1 VNGSMT
7 GRVFNNRYQ
16 ITDRVGIGGM
26 AEVYQ
31 AQDRV
36 LGRRVAVKV
45 MLPQYASDPEFTR
58 RFRQEAASA
67 ANLSSPYIV
76 NVYDWGQDDGTYYI
90 VMEYV
95 RGSDLK
101 TAIQQRGP
109 INQRKVAEIGSQVC
123 QALSVAHGQD
133 IIHRDI
139 KPQNIMIQ
147 PDGNIKVMDFGIA
160 RAKNSIEQRTS
171 AVLGTAHY
179 ISPEQAQGKDLTAA
193 SDIYSLGV
201 VLYEAATGQ
210 LPFDGPDAV
219 SVATKQVNEYPVL
232 PSEINPDISPAL
244 ESIIMRALEKD
255 PTARFA
261 TAGDMKKSLNDYL
274 AGRNSISFTDQQTA
288 YMPGYASGVAPAD
301 STMVMDTPSNPVNP
315 VPVTAYKG
323 TEDDE
328 GRAKRGRAAKIIIAL
343 LAILIA
349 AGLIAWGVLANK
361 STAVAVP
368 DVSGKSVEA
377 AAQELEA
384 AGFTVGDQT
393 KVYSETVDEG
403 LVVGTDPSANTKA
416 EPGTAVDLMVSQ
428 GTQQMEVPDLS
439 GMTASEAQAALKQAG
454 LTAKAGTSQNS
465 DTVEKDHVL
474 SQDPVAGT
482 MVDAGSTVTYVISL
496 GSDKVEVPNVVG
508 ETQGSAIAKLQNAG
522 FEVIA
527 DDTAYDN
534 NVPEGSVISQS
545 PEAGKKLGKGST
557 ISLVISLGAHSSY
570 VSGSVTPAEGG
581 SISLSSSQVSYGD
594 GVSYTIDVY
603 DGYTIASVTDNYG
616 TNYGT
621 ATSGYIGGITA
632 DTAIIVTLVP
642 TNYYDNPTE
651 PDTPAD
657 ENPSENADTGG
668 EAAGNDQPTTTTGG

>member
-1 VNGSMT
+1 MNGSMT

-219 SVATKQVNEYPVL
+219 SVATKQVNEYPAL
-232 PSEINPDISPAL
+232 PSEINPDVSPAL

-288 YMPGYASGVAPAD
+288 YMPGYASGVVPAD
-301 STMVMDTPSNPVNP
+301 STMVMDTSSNPVNP
-315 VPVTAYKG
+315 VPVTAYKS
-323 TEDDE
+323 TEDDVGNE
-328 GRAKRGRAAKIIIAL
+328 KKGRTAKIIIAL

-377 AAQELEA
+377 ATQELEA

-403 LVVGTDPSANTKA
+403 FVVGTDPGANTKA
-416 EPGTAVDLMVSQ
+416 EPGTAVNLMVSQ

-465 DTVEKDHVL
+465 DTVEKDRVL
-474 SQDPVAGT
+474 SQDPAAGT
-482 MVDAGSTVTYVISL
+482 MVDVGSTVTYVISL

-557 ISLVISLGAHSSY
+557 ISLVISLGANSYY

-581 SISLSSSQVSYGD
+581 SISLSSSQVSYGES
-594 GVSYTIDVY
+594 VSYTINVY

-616 TNYGT
+616 SNYGT
-621 ATSGYIGGITA
+621 ATSGSINGVTA

-657 ENPSENADTGG
+657 ENPNANADAGG
-668 EAAGNDQPTTTTGG
+668 EAAGNDQPTATTEG